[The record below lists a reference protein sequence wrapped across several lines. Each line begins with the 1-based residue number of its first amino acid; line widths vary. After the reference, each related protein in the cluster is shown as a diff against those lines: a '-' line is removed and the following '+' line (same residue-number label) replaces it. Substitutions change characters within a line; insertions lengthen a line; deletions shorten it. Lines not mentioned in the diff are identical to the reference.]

1 MAVFAIATLGKN
13 LVMQINEMLLYLFF
27 ESIVQFATQ
36 VSLYVTNRDG
46 VILMSSIITAV
57 FSYWNDIIILMET
70 RQHADTLLWFIIQ
83 V

>member
-57 FSYWNDIIILMET
+57 FSY
-70 RQHADTLLWFIIQ
+70 
-83 V
+83 